1 MTNTLFDYEHGL
13 VQQHI
18 DDLRRDAAKARLSRA
33 ARLRR
38 RARRAAGGRATLRLS
53 PAR

>member
-38 RARRAAGGRATLRLS
+38 RERRAASSRATLRLS

>member
-1 MTNTLFDYEHGL
+1 MTNTLFDYDYGL

-38 RARRAAGGRATLRLS
+38 RPRRAAGGRATLRLS